1 MMMWKKK
8 IKQKKLQLILIAI
21 ILMVSS
27 SIFALSMSFT
37 STVSKYTND
46 YYEGENIKDI
56 VVQTYNVDVISKVE
70 SFIME
75 EETNEKD
82 IRKTKGLTVD
92 RQVFLGD
99 ENLDLGMANLIIY
112 EGMKAHPWD
121 VVITEGEKVTTPSKG
136 TIWVSNLLA
145 DSKNLKIGD
154 KLKIKDGDEYKY
166 LTIAALVNDSLVP
179 SSVMGYNNLYINSN
193 DYWDFNEFIKSQY
206 IGYDSSKEGNDATSE
221 LISYIGDSIDGVI
234 YDKWITIFAAN
245 AGSQITSGVGLS
257 TSILIFIVSVVIIRF
272 VLWNNILKEY
282 KSIGVYKSLGFTSK
296 QIRNIYLKSFG
307 IVGIIAITAGSF
319 FSIWFINY
327 LVKISIKYIGIY
339 EGSINNFSFIV
350 LTIVL
355 MSFVLISNIY
365 LLLRR
370 INKIKPVEAF
380 RIGVTSSK
388 EKFKKSII
396 KDASSPMSMAIND
409 IFKYKKQNII
419 IVTVLSLVIYLSVF
433 LVSVNY
439 SMINMKDNAWNM
451 FGLLQG
457 DVTLDFP
464 SGEASYDKALEEI
477 KSDPRVLGVRECSF
491 DVGKVA
497 YLDVSRYN
505 IKNAQVVTYL
515 YDNYDN
521 SDGFNVSITKGR
533 DPKNKN
539 EIALTE
545 QILKETNLDI
555 GDYIN
560 MKILGEETSLLIT
573 GSYIGMMSNNYN
585 MRMTLDVVPK
595 EIRNNL
601 NNLNINITLKDKN
614 DYEVFK
620 NEYKDKYEVCSID
633 TCPSLI
639 ATTSKSVIEIVI
651 PVTTII
657 LLGILLFSI
666 LNIVNLIIM
675 NNTDNRRNNAIIKS
689 LGFSSI
695 YILKRTL
702 YRIMM
707 LTGVSSLVGFILNA
721 TISKSVFKF
730 AMMGINGLMIPNGKV
745 ISTIVFIEIL
755 TLGATIISMFSI
767 RKIST
772 VELME
777 E

>member
-1 MMMWKKK
+1 MWKKK

-27 SIFALSMSFT
+27 SIFALSTSFT

-56 VVQTYNVDVISKVE
+56 VVQTYNEGVISKVE

-154 KLKIKDGDEYKY
+154 KLKIKDGYEYKY
-166 LTIAALVNDSLVP
+166 LTISALVNDSVVP
-179 SSVMGYNNLYINSN
+179 SSVVGYNNLYISSN
-193 DYWDFNEFIKSQY
+193 DYDDFNEPIKSEY

-245 AGSQITSGVGLS
+245 AGSQITSAVGLS
-257 TSILIFIVSVVIIRF
+257 TAILIFIVSIVIIRF

-282 KSIGVYKSLGFTSK
+282 KSIGVYKSLGFTSN

-319 FSIWFINY
+319 FSIWYINY

-339 EGSINNFSFIV
+339 EGGINNFNFIF
-350 LTIVL
+350 LTIIL

-396 KDASSPMSMAIND
+396 KDASSPLSMAIND
-409 IFKYKKQNII
+409 IFKYKKQNLII
-419 IVTVLSLVIYLSVF
+419 GTVLSLVIYLSVF

-464 SGEASYDKALEEI
+464 SGEESYDKALEEI

-491 DVGKVA
+491 DVGKIA

-505 IKNAQVVTYL
+505 IKNAQVITYL

-521 SDGFNVSITKGR
+521 NQGFNVSIKEGR
-533 DPKNKN
+533 NPKNKN

-545 QILKETNLDI
+545 QILKDASLDI
-555 GDYIN
+555 GDYIDI
-560 MKILGEETSLLIT
+560 KILGEERSLLIT
-573 GSYIGMMSNNYN
+573 GKYIGMMSNNYN

-614 DYEVFK
+614 DYEEFK
-620 NEYKDKYEVCSID
+620 ENYKQKYEVCSID

-639 ATTSKSVIEIVI
+639 ATTSKSVIEIAI

-689 LGFSSI
+689 LGFSNI

-702 YRIMM
+702 YRIML
-707 LTGVSSLVGFILNA
+707 LTGISSLVGFILNA
-721 TISKSVFKF
+721 TISKSVFKY
-730 AMMGINGLMIPNGKV
+730 AMMGIDGLMISNGKV

-772 VELME
+772 AELME

>member
-1 MMMWKKK
+1 MWKKK

-37 STVSKYTND
+37 STVSKYTNE
-46 YYEGENIKDI
+46 YYGGENINDI
-56 VVQTYNVDVISKVE
+56 VVQTYNDDVISKVE
-70 SFIME
+70 NFIKE
-75 EETNEKD
+75 KETNEID
-82 IRKTKGLTVD
+82 VRKTKGLTVD
-92 RQVFLGD
+92 RQVFLED
-99 ENLDLGMANLIIY
+99 ENLDLGMASLIIY
-112 EGMKAHPWD
+112 EGMKSHPWD
-121 VVITEGEKVTTPSKG
+121 VVVTDGEKAMTPSKG

-154 KLKIKDGDEYKY
+154 KIKIKDGDEYKY
-166 LTIAALVNDSLVP
+166 LTISALVNDSLVP
-179 SSVMGYNNLYINSN
+179 SSVMGYNNLYVNSN
-193 DYWDFNEFIKSQY
+193 DYGDFNEFIKSQY

-221 LISYIGDSIDGVI
+221 LISYIGGSIDGVI

-257 TSILIFIVSVVIIRF
+257 TAILIFIVSIVIIRF

-307 IVGIIAITAGSF
+307 IVGVIAITAGSF

-339 EGSINNFSFIV
+339 EGGINNFRFIV
-350 LTIVL
+350 LTVIL

-388 EKFKKSII
+388 EKFKKAII
-396 KDASSPMSMAIND
+396 RDASSPMSMAIND

-477 KSDPRVLGVRECSF
+477 KSDPRVLGVRACSF

-505 IKNAQVVTYL
+505 IKNAQVITYL

-521 SDGFNVSITKGR
+521 NHGFNVSIKEGR
-533 DPKNKN
+533 NPKNKN
-539 EIALTE
+539 EIALSE
-545 QILKETNLDI
+545 QILKDANLDI
-555 GDYIN
+555 GDYIDI
-560 MKILGEETSLLIT
+560 KVLGEERSLLIT
-573 GSYIGMMSNNYN
+573 GKYIGMMSNNYN

-614 DYEVFK
+614 DYEEFK
-620 NEYKDKYEVCSID
+620 EDYKQKYEVCSID

-689 LGFSSI
+689 LGFSNI

-702 YRIMM
+702 YRIM
-707 LTGVSSLVGFILNA
+707 LLIGISSLVGFILNA

-730 AMMGINGLMIPNGKV
+730 AMMGIDGLMISNGKV

-772 VELME
+772 AELME

>member
-1 MMMWKKK
+1 MMWKKK

-27 SIFALSMSFT
+27 SIFALSTSFT

-56 VVQTYNVDVISKVE
+56 VVQTYNEGVISKVE

-154 KLKIKDGDEYKY
+154 KLKIKDGYEYKY
-166 LTIAALVNDSLVP
+166 LTISALVNDSVVP
-179 SSVMGYNNLYINSN
+179 SSVVGYNNLYISSN
-193 DYWDFNEFIKSQY
+193 DYDDFNEPIKSEY

-245 AGSQITSGVGLS
+245 AGSQITSAVGLS
-257 TSILIFIVSVVIIRF
+257 TAILIFIVSIVIIRF

-282 KSIGVYKSLGFTSK
+282 KSIGVYKSLGFTSN

-319 FSIWFINY
+319 FSIWYINY

-339 EGSINNFSFIV
+339 EGGINNFNFIF
-350 LTIVL
+350 LTIIL

-396 KDASSPMSMAIND
+396 KDASSPLSMAIND
-409 IFKYKKQNII
+409 IFKYKKQNLII
-419 IVTVLSLVIYLSVF
+419 GTVLSLVIYLSVF

-464 SGEASYDKALEEI
+464 SGEESYDKALEEI

-491 DVGKVA
+491 DVGKIA

-505 IKNAQVVTYL
+505 IKNAQVITYL

-521 SDGFNVSITKGR
+521 NQGFNVSIKEGR
-533 DPKNKN
+533 NPKNKN

-545 QILKETNLDI
+545 QILKDASLDI
-555 GDYIN
+555 GDYIDI
-560 MKILGEETSLLIT
+560 KILGEERSLLIT
-573 GSYIGMMSNNYN
+573 GKYIGMMSNNYN

-614 DYEVFK
+614 DYEEFK
-620 NEYKDKYEVCSID
+620 ENYKQKYEVCSID

-639 ATTSKSVIEIVI
+639 ATTSKSVIEIAI

-689 LGFSSI
+689 LGFSNI

-702 YRIMM
+702 YRIML
-707 LTGVSSLVGFILNA
+707 LTGISSLVGFILNA
-721 TISKSVFKF
+721 TISKSVFKY
-730 AMMGINGLMIPNGKV
+730 AMMGIDGLMISNGKV

-772 VELME
+772 AELME

>member
-1 MMMWKKK
+1 MWKKK
-8 IKQKKLQLILIAI
+8 IKQKKLQLILIVI

-56 VVQTYNVDVISKVE
+56 IVQTYNDDVISKVE
-70 SFIME
+70 SFIKE
-75 EETNEKD
+75 KETNEID
-82 IRKTKGLTVD
+82 VRKTKGLTVD

-99 ENLDLGMANLIIY
+99 ENLDLGMASLIIY

-121 VVITEGEKVTTPSKG
+121 VVITEGEKVATPSKG
-136 TIWVSNLLA
+136 TVWVSNLLA

-154 KLKIKDGDEYKY
+154 KLKIKNGDEYKY
-166 LTIAALVNDSLVP
+166 LTISALINDSLVP
-179 SSVMGYNNLYINSN
+179 GSFMGFNNLYISSN
-193 DYWDFNEFIKSQY
+193 DYEDFNKPIKSEY
-206 IGYDSSKEGNDATSE
+206 IGYDSSKEGSDATSE

-245 AGSQITSGVGLS
+245 AGGQITSAVGLS
-257 TSILIFIVSVVIIRF
+257 TAILIFIVSIVIIRF

-319 FSIWFINY
+319 FSIWFVNY

-339 EGSINNFSFIV
+339 EGGINNFNFIV

-396 KDASSPMSMAIND
+396 RDASSSMSMAIND

-419 IVTVLSLVIYLSVF
+419 VVTVLSLVMYLSVF

-464 SGEASYDKALEEI
+464 SGEVSYDKALEEI

-505 IKNAQVVTYL
+505 IKNAQVIPYL

-521 SDGFNVSITKGR
+521 NHGFNVSIKEGR
-533 DPKNKN
+533 NPKNKN
-539 EIALTE
+539 EIALSE
-545 QILKETNLDI
+545 QILKDANLDI
-555 GDYIN
+555 GDYID
-560 MKILGEETSLLIT
+560 MKILGEERSLLIT
-573 GSYIGMMSNNYN
+573 GKYIGMMSNNYN

-614 DYEVFK
+614 DYEAFK
-620 NEYKDKYEVCSID
+620 EDYKQKYEVCSID

-639 ATTSKSVIEIVI
+639 ATTSKSVVEIVI

-689 LGFSSI
+689 LGFSNI

-702 YRIMM
+702 YRIML
-707 LTGVSSLVGFILNA
+707 LTGISSLVGFILNA

-730 AMMGINGLMIPNGKV
+730 AMMGIDGLMISNGNV

>member
-1 MMMWKKK
+1 MWKKK

-37 STVSKYTND
+37 STVSKYTNE
-46 YYEGENIKDI
+46 YYGGENIKDI
-56 VVQTYNVDVISKVE
+56 VVQTYNDDVISKVE
-70 SFIME
+70 NFIKE
-75 EETNEKD
+75 KETNEID
-82 IRKTKGLTVD
+82 VRKTKGLTVD
-92 RQVFLGD
+92 RQVFLED
-99 ENLDLGMANLIIY
+99 ENLDLGMASLIIY
-112 EGMKAHPWD
+112 EGMKSHPWD
-121 VVITEGEKVTTPSKG
+121 VVVTDGEKAMTPSKG

-154 KLKIKDGDEYKY
+154 KIKIKDGDEYKY
-166 LTIAALVNDSLVP
+166 LTISALVNDSLVP
-179 SSVMGYNNLYINSN
+179 SSVMGYNNLYVNSN
-193 DYWDFNEFIKSQY
+193 DYGDFNEFIKSQY
-206 IGYDSSKEGNDATSE
+206 IGYDSSKEGNNATSE
-221 LISYIGDSIDGVI
+221 LISYIGGSIDGVI

-257 TSILIFIVSVVIIRF
+257 TAILIFIVSIVIIRF

-307 IVGIIAITAGSF
+307 IVGVIAITAGSF

-339 EGSINNFSFIV
+339 EGGINNFSFIV
-350 LTIVL
+350 LTVIL

-388 EKFKKSII
+388 EKFKKAII
-396 KDASSPMSMAIND
+396 RDASSPMSMAIND

-477 KSDPRVLGVRECSF
+477 KSDPRVLGVRACSF

-505 IKNAQVVTYL
+505 IKNAQVITYL

-521 SDGFNVSITKGR
+521 NNGFNVSIKEGR
-533 DPKNKN
+533 NPKNKN
-539 EIALTE
+539 EIALSE
-545 QILKETNLDI
+545 QILKDASLDI
-555 GDYIN
+555 GDYIDI
-560 MKILGEETSLLIT
+560 KILGEERSLLIT
-573 GSYIGMMSNNYN
+573 GKYIGMMSNNYN
-585 MRMTLDVVPK
+585 MRMTLDIVPK

-614 DYEVFK
+614 DYEEFK
-620 NEYKDKYEVCSID
+620 EEYKQKYEVCSID

-639 ATTSKSVIEIVI
+639 ATASKSVIEIVI

-689 LGFSSI
+689 LGFSNI

-702 YRIMM
+702 YRIML
-707 LTGVSSLVGFILNA
+707 LTGISSLVGFILNA

-730 AMMGINGLMIPNGKV
+730 AMMGIDGLMISNGKV

>member
-1 MMMWKKK
+1 MWKKK

-56 VVQTYNVDVISKVE
+56 VVQTYNEDVISKVE

-82 IRKTKGLTVD
+82 FRKTKGLTVD
-92 RQVFLGD
+92 RQVFLED
-99 ENLDLGMANLIIY
+99 ENLDLGMASLIIY
-112 EGMKAHPWD
+112 EGMKSHPWD

-136 TIWVSNLLA
+136 TIWVSDLLA

-166 LTIAALVNDSLVP
+166 LTISALVNDSVVP
-179 SSVMGYNNLYINSN
+179 SSVVGYNNLYIGSN
-193 DYWDFNEFIKSQY
+193 DYDDFNEPIKSEY

-245 AGSQITSGVGLS
+245 AGSQITSAVGLS
-257 TSILIFIVSVVIIRF
+257 TAILIFIVSIVIIRF

-307 IVGIIAITAGSF
+307 IVGVIAITAGSF

-339 EGSINNFSFIV
+339 EGGINNFSFIF
-350 LTIVL
+350 LTIIL

-370 INKIKPVEAF
+370 INKIKPIEAF

-396 KDASSPMSMAIND
+396 RDASSPMSMAIND

-477 KSDPRVLGVRECSF
+477 KSDPRVLGVRACSF

-505 IKNAQVVTYL
+505 IKNAQVITYL

-521 SDGFNVSITKGR
+521 NHGFNLSIKEGR
-533 DPKNKN
+533 NPKNKN
-539 EIALTE
+539 EIALSE
-545 QILKETNLDI
+545 QILKDANLNI
-555 GDYIN
+555 GDYID
-560 MKILGEETSLLIT
+560 MKILGEERSLLIT
-573 GSYIGMMSNNYN
+573 GKYIGMMSNNYN

-614 DYEVFK
+614 DYEEFK
-620 NEYKDKYEVCSID
+620 EDYKQKYEVCSID

-639 ATTSKSVIEIVI
+639 ATASKSVIEIVI

-675 NNTDNRRNNAIIKS
+675 NNTNNRRNNAIIKS
-689 LGFSSI
+689 LGFSNI

-702 YRIMM
+702 YRIM
-707 LTGVSSLVGFILNA
+707 LLIGISSLVGFILNS
-721 TISKSVFKF
+721 TISKNLFKL
-730 AMMGINGLMIPNGKV
+730 AMMGIDGLIIPNGEV
-745 ISTIVFIEIL
+745 ISTIVFIGIL
-755 TLGATIISMFSI
+755 TIGSSIISMFSI

-772 VELME
+772 VELIE

>member
-1 MMMWKKK
+1 MMWKKK

-37 STVSKYTND
+37 STVSKYTNE
-46 YYEGENIKDI
+46 YYGGENIKDI
-56 VVQTYNVDVISKVE
+56 VVQTYNDDVISKVE
-70 SFIME
+70 NFIKE
-75 EETNEKD
+75 KETNEID
-82 IRKTKGLTVD
+82 VRKTKGLTVD
-92 RQVFLGD
+92 RQVFLED
-99 ENLDLGMANLIIY
+99 ENLDLGMASLIIY
-112 EGMKAHPWD
+112 EGMKSHPWD
-121 VVITEGEKVTTPSKG
+121 VVVTDGEKAMTPSKG

-154 KLKIKDGDEYKY
+154 KIKIKDGDEYKY
-166 LTIAALVNDSLVP
+166 LTISALVNDSLVP
-179 SSVMGYNNLYINSN
+179 SSVMGYNNLYVNSN
-193 DYWDFNEFIKSQY
+193 DYGDFNEFIKSQY

-221 LISYIGDSIDGVI
+221 LISYIGGSIDGVI

-257 TSILIFIVSVVIIRF
+257 TAILIFIVSIVIIRF

-307 IVGIIAITAGSF
+307 IVGVIAITAGSF

-339 EGSINNFSFIV
+339 EGGINNFSFIV
-350 LTIVL
+350 LTVIL

-388 EKFKKSII
+388 EKFKKAII
-396 KDASSPMSMAIND
+396 RDASSPMSMAIND

-477 KSDPRVLGVRECSF
+477 KSDPRVLGVRACSF

-505 IKNAQVVTYL
+505 IKNAQVITYL

-521 SDGFNVSITKGR
+521 NHGFNVSIKEGR
-533 DPKNKN
+533 NPKNKN
-539 EIALTE
+539 EIALSE
-545 QILKETNLDI
+545 QILKDANLDI
-555 GDYIN
+555 GDYIDI
-560 MKILGEETSLLIT
+560 KVLGEERSLLIT
-573 GSYIGMMSNNYN
+573 GKYIGMMSNNYN

-614 DYEVFK
+614 DYEEFK
-620 NEYKDKYEVCSID
+620 EDYKQKYEVCSID

-689 LGFSSI
+689 LGFSNI

-702 YRIMM
+702 YRIM
-707 LTGVSSLVGFILNA
+707 LLIGISSLVGFILNA

-730 AMMGINGLMIPNGKV
+730 AMMGIDGLMISNGKV

-772 VELME
+772 AELME

>member
-1 MMMWKKK
+1 MWKKK

-37 STVSKYTND
+37 STVSEYTND

-56 VVQTYNVDVISKVE
+56 VVQTYNEDVISKVE
-70 SFIME
+70 SFIKE
-75 EETNEKD
+75 KETNEID
-82 IRKTKGLTVD
+82 VRKTKGLTVD
-92 RQVFLGD
+92 RQVFLED
-99 ENLDLGMANLIIY
+99 ENLDLGMASLIIY

-121 VVITEGEKVTTPSKG
+121 VVITEGEKVTTPSKD

-166 LTIAALVNDSLVP
+166 LTISAFINDSLVP
-179 SSVMGYNNLYINSN
+179 SSVMGYNNLYISSD
-193 DYWDFNEFIKSQY
+193 DYDDFNEPIKSEY

-257 TSILIFIVSVVIIRF
+257 TAILIFIVSIVIIRF

-307 IVGIIAITAGSF
+307 IVGIIAIIAGSF
-319 FSIWFINY
+319 FSIWFVNY

-339 EGSINNFSFIV
+339 EGGINNFNFIV

-396 KDASSPMSMAIND
+396 RDASSPMSMAIND

-419 IVTVLSLVIYLSVF
+419 VVTVLFLVMYLSVF

-464 SGEASYDKALEEI
+464 SGEASYDKALQEI
-477 KSDPRVLGVRECSF
+477 KSDSRVLGVRECSF

-505 IKNAQVVTYL
+505 IKNAQVITYL

-521 SDGFNVSITKGR
+521 NHGFNVSIKEGR
-533 DPKNKN
+533 NPKNKN
-539 EIALTE
+539 EIALSE
-545 QILKETNLDI
+545 QILKDANLDI

-560 MKILGEETSLLIT
+560 IKILGEERSLLIT
-573 GSYIGMMSNNYN
+573 GKYIGMMSNNYN

-614 DYEVFK
+614 DYEAFK
-620 NEYKDKYEVCSID
+620 EDYKQKYEVCSID

-639 ATTSKSVIEIVI
+639 ATTSKSVVEIVI

-689 LGFSSI
+689 LGFSNI

-702 YRIMM
+702 YRIML
-707 LTGVSSLVGFILNA
+707 LTGISSLVGFILNA

-730 AMMGINGLMIPNGKV
+730 AMMGIDGLMISNGKV